1 MRPRRPPRR
10 KRSLIL
16 AAVTAL
22 AVTWPG
28 AAWAD
33 DAWDDDE
40 GPLDDRAFDYTTAAK
55 RNYARGFLE
64 VLGVL
69 GIGYAQYQLD
79 KSNSIDWD
87 LGYDWQSFRAKL
99 LFEAVSLDNNRFAT
113 NWVTHPFAGYWYY
126 SSLRQNRAGIPQS
139 TAVAF
144 GASVLWEYLGEFKE
158 QVSINDLIATPLG
171 GVALGESSL
180 QLGVLFQRSR
190 PTLATRSLGTLFAP
204 LKTVHDAL
212 DGLTVAPPDAYDD
225 MGFPADV
232 WHRIRLGAGGGLTS
246 QEGGVDQ
253 GDVRMYASTRI
264 VTLPHYGRAG
274 NVTQWFDSGEVSD
287 FDLAASVAKS
297 GLADMKLAGRFMP
310 AGYFTQDVRGTR
322 GALHGHAV
330 VAGFLGAFEYG
341 VHDYDRDRRTSAD
354 QIALVGLGTRVEHT
368 AYLGPLTFRASL
380 DGLVNFAGV
389 GAYALPEYIARA
401 GDAGLASV
409 VARQRY
415 YHGYGATLQP
425 KLALEGVRFDAGAEL
440 RFDLFTSMGGLD
452 REARPAADAVEI
464 DISDR
469 RVGARAWVG
478 YKPSRHTRLVLSGQ
492 RLMRAGVIGPVSSSR
507 WELTGLGA
515 VELDF

>member
-1 MRPRRPPRR
+1 
-10 KRSLIL
+10 LLL
-16 AAVTAL
+16 AAL
-22 AVTWPG
+22 AAIAVAAPG
-28 AAWAD
+28 VARAD

-40 GPLDDRAFDYTTAAK
+40 GPLDDRAFEYTK
-55 RNYARGFLE
+55 PVGRNYARGFLE

-69 GIGYAQYQLD
+69 GVGFGQYQLD
-79 KSNSIDWD
+79 KSNSVDWD
-87 LGYDWQSFRAKL
+87 LGYDWQSFRSKL
-99 LFEAVSLDNNRFAT
+99 LFEAVSLDTNRFAT

-126 SSLRQNRAGIPQS
+126 SAMRQNRIGIPQS

-144 GASVLWEYLGEFKE
+144 GAAVVWEYLGEFKE

-171 GVALGESSL
+171 GVALGESTL

-190 PTLATRSLGTLFAP
+190 PTLATRSFGTLLAP
-204 LKTVHDAL
+204 LKTLHDAF
-212 DGLTVAPPDAYDD
+212 DGAAVAPPDAYDD
-225 MGFPADV
+225 LGFPADV
-232 WHRIRLGAGGGLTS
+232 WHRIRVGAGGGVTS
-246 QEGGVDQ
+246 QRDGVEQ
-253 GDVRMYASTRI
+253 ADVRLYASTRI

-274 NVTQWFDSGEVSD
+274 DVTQWFDSGEVSD
-287 FDLAASVAKS
+287 FDLGATVAKG
-297 GLADMKLAGRFMP
+297 GLADMTLSTRFMP
-310 AGYFTQDVRGTR
+310 AGYFSQDVRGTR
-322 GALHGHAV
+322 GALHGNAV

-380 DGLVNFAGV
+380 DGLVDFGGV

-401 GDAGLASV
+401 GDAGLGSV
-409 VARQRY
+409 VAQQRY

-425 KLALEGVRFDAGAEL
+425 KLSLEGARFDAGAEA

-452 REARPAADAVEI
+452 RKPQDARDVAEV

-469 RVGARAWVG
+469 RVGARAWLG
-478 YKPSRHTRLVLSGQ
+478 YKPSAHTRVVLSGQ
-492 RLMRAGVIGPVSSSR
+492 RLFRAGVIGPVSSSR
-507 WELTGLGA
+507 WELSGLGA